1 MNNKNGQQTSEIDFQ
16 HRISINQRRGCVLE
30 FTVRKVRTKIFT
42 GSPNDVEE
50 QVNIFLNTLDQMNF
64 VDIKVTT
71 LDGGIISAVV
81 VYKVVQKLQKDGQN
95 LEKYIKRQKAA
106 LFHFYNQNC
115 LVAEGKIK
123 KS

>member
-1 MNNKNGQQTSEIDFQ
+1 
-16 HRISINQRRGCVLE
+16 
-30 FTVRKVRTKIFT
+30 VRTKIFT

-81 VYKVVQKLQKDGQN
+81 VYKVVQKL
-95 LEKYIKRQKAA
+95 
-106 LFHFYNQNC
+106 
-115 LVAEGKIK
+115 
-123 KS
+123 

>member
-1 MNNKNGQQTSEIDFQ
+1 
-16 HRISINQRRGCVLE
+16 LE

-81 VYKVVQKLQKDGQN
+81 VYKVVQKL
-95 LEKYIKRQKAA
+95 
-106 LFHFYNQNC
+106 
-115 LVAEGKIK
+115 
-123 KS
+123 